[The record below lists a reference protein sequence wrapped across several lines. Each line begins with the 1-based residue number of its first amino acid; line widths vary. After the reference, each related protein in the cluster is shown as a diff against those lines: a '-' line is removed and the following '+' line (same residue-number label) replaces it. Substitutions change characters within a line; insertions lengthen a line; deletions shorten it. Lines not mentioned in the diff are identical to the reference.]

1 MTESPE
7 SWLTQA
13 GYPEITRTDPVSG
26 GCINAAS
33 RLTLAD
39 GRTLFLK
46 SNQQAPTDMFA
57 AEAAGL
63 AALAERQALRI
74 PSVLHASKRFILLE
88 DLGAGS
94 RKQDYWQ
101 RLGVGLAQLHRQPAQ
116 HFGFDSDNYCG
127 ETTQANA
134 PNSDGYQFFAQR
146 RILALANRCLE
157 QGLLQ
162 AELMT
167 KLDCLA
173 KRLPQW
179 IPEMP
184 AVLIHGDLWSGNVHC
199 CEDGAPA
206 LVDPAAYWGWA
217 EADLA
222 MTRLFGGF
230 PAEFYD
236 SYRAN
241 SALAEDWEQRIP
253 LYNLYHLL
261 NHLLLFGG
269 GYLASVAEIAD
280 RFGRKVRK
288 FDAAH

>member
-1 MTESPE
+1 MDETPE

-13 GYPEITRTDPVSG
+13 GYPEIMRAEAVGG
-26 GCINAAS
+26 GCINAAC

-39 GRTLFLK
+39 GETLFLK
-46 SNQQAPTDMFA
+46 SNPQAPTDMFA
-57 AEAAGL
+57 AEATGL
-63 AALAERQALRI
+63 AALAEREALRI
-74 PSVLHASKRFILLE
+74 PNVIHVSKRFILLE

-94 RKQDYWQ
+94 KKLDYWQ
-101 RLGVGLAQLHRQPAQ
+101 AFGAGLAHLHRQPTNN
-116 HFGFDSDNYCG
+116 FGFSSDNYCG
-127 ETTQANA
+127 ATPQENT
-134 PNSDGYQFFAQR
+134 PDSDGYQFFAQR
-146 RILALANRCLE
+146 RLLVLASRCLE

-162 AELMT
+162 AELMN
-167 KLDCLA
+167 KLNHIAEHLQ
-173 KRLPQW
+173 RW

-184 AVLIHGDLWSGNVHC
+184 PVLIHGDLWSGNVHC
-199 CEDGAPA
+199 CEDGEPA

-217 EADLA
+217 EAELA

-236 SYRAN
+236 SYQAN

-269 GYLASVAEIAD
+269 SNLASVAEIAD
-280 RFGRKVRK
+280 RYGR
-288 FDAAH
+288 